1 MVVNLVVKNT
11 EVINMNEIPKE
22 HQRSY
27 AFEKYY
33 YELVTHRS
41 PVHFHFAQFVRAME
55 SAGKQYFTI
64 PAEWTVL
71 NEPIDAV
78 FELKDGEYLFD
89 HFRTQLKK
97 VLRKYDPELVY
108 MPDGQI
114 K

>member
-1 MVVNLVVKNT
+1 MNT
-11 EVINMNEIPKE
+11 KDSHTNEIPKA

-27 AFEKYY
+27 AFETYY
-33 YELVTHRS
+33 YELVTHPS
-41 PVHFHFAQFVRAME
+41 PVHFHYHQFVKAME

-89 HFRTQLKK
+89 HFRTQLQI
-97 VLRKYDPELVY
+97 VLREYDPELEY
-108 MPDGQI
+108 FPDGQI